1 MKDQNIVFTGTIP
14 QMWKARFIS
23 SALVL
28 GIVALI
34 MQVSVLSAQG
44 FDLSSL
50 NGNYADS
57 SVTLV
62 PETGQH
68 PLVRITAYAP
78 YTTLVLYTFDGAGGF
93 MARAVFNFSGG
104 VLFGAGWDLNLTG
117 TYTVNADGTGTMTLA
132 GLHRSNFVIGAGGN
146 ELKYIGADPDT
157 GIITTDR
164 IVPIEAEGVIH
175 GGLGH
180 DTCFHRQGDV
190 VRGCEVDHVIN

>member
-1 MKDQNIVFTGTIP
+1 MKDQNAVFTGTLP
-14 QMWKARFIS
+14 QMRKARFIR

-34 MQVSVLSAQG
+34 IQVSLPRAEG

-78 YTTLVLYTFDGAGGF
+78 YTTLALYTFDGAGGLTGRSVLNF
-93 MARAVFNFSGG
+93 GGGDIANTDFNQN
-104 VLFGAGWDLNLTG
+104 VTG
-117 TYTVNADGTGTMTLA
+117 TYTVNANGTGSLSFTTVA
-132 GLHRSNFVIGAGGN
+132 GSQHRRHFVIGAGGN
-146 ELKYIGADPDT
+146 ELKYIGTDPTT
-157 GIITTDR
+157 GILSSGTM
-164 IVPIEAEGVIH
+164 VK
-175 GGLGH
+175 
-180 DTCFHRQGDV
+180 Q
-190 VRGCEVDHVIN
+190 